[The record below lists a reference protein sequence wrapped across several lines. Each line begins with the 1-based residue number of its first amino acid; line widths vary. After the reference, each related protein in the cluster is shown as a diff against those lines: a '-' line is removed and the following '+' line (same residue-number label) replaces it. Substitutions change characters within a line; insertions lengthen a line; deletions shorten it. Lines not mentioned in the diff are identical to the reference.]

1 VAVVPLLFLGHVIF
15 KQFLVDFAHTSL
27 FAILSMLKP
36 ASHILRVSNWPG
48 LRYTSLLLHPL
59 ARCGASYFKSHL
71 NIFSLLERPTITTF
85 LPLVHT
91 TNSSAMTDI
100 QNPSPT
106 ATPNE
111 TRTYFSAILIQNHAI
126 SDTEAKALAKEWKC
140 GNGAGVQRFK

>member
-1 VAVVPLLFLGHVIF
+1 
-15 KQFLVDFAHTSL
+15 
-27 FAILSMLKP
+27 
-36 ASHILRVSNWPG
+36 
-48 LRYTSLLLHPL
+48 
-59 ARCGASYFKSHL
+59 
-71 NIFSLLERPTITTF
+71 
-85 LPLVHT
+85 
-91 TNSSAMTDI
+91 MTDI